1 MTMKLL
7 RWGFLGLFVFGLAAG
22 ALGGALLA
30 LLMWA
35 LVCYAQGVF
44 AAQDAA
50 YSKSKAA
57 ARPLQAPTSV
67 AADDHECEYTRPKL

>member
-1 MTMKLL
+1 MMKAL
-7 RWGFLGLFVFGLAAG
+7 RWVFLGLFLYGLVAG

-35 LVCYAQGVF
+35 LICYATGVF

-50 YSKSKAA
+50 YNNSKAA
-57 ARPLQAPTSV
+57 ARPLQAPTSDV
-67 AADDHECEYTRPKL
+67 LDKYECECMADRF